1 MRSRTDRNVDE
12 WLRCS
17 FGRIFDFAGGFLLG
31 TEVAEDDPE
40 EVKQLGL
47 EDSLRLMV
55 YLRGIL

>member
-1 MRSRTDRNVDE
+1 MRSRMDRSVDG
-12 WLRCS
+12 WLRFN
-17 FGRIFDFAGGFLLG
+17 FGKVFDFAGGFPLG

-55 YLRGIL
+55 YLRGVF